1 MRKVEGKK
9 EAPRGLQKMGLTP
22 VGLTGSHTHADQ
34 LLIPFMSLVP
44 LSCPAQGSR
53 NLRNHKEM
61 VCMSVM
67 EMLPSNTAKV
77 NSPFS
82 TQRL

>member
-1 MRKVEGKK
+1 ME
-9 EAPRGLQKMGLTP
+9 EPWGLQRIGLTP
-22 VGLTGSHTHADQ
+22 VDLTGSHIHTDQ
-34 LLIPFMSLVP
+34 LLIPFMFLVP

-53 NLRNHKEM
+53 KLRNHKEM
-61 VCMSVM
+61 VCMSVT

-82 TQRL
+82 TERL